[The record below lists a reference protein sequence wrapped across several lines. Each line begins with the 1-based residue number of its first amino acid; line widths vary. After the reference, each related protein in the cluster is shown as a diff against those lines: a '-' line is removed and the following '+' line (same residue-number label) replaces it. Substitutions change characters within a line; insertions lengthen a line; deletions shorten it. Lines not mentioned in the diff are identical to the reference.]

1 MSPAAAWTAAD
12 QAELD
17 LLAWELVHAYH
28 DHRAACPDCQALGE
42 PCQRLTEGTAEATAM
57 IVGWRDHRIRATAA
71 EQLRQEQDRIDE
83 ERAHARRARAAVAD
97 RRDVQAA

>member
-28 DHRAACPDCQALGE
+28 DHRAACPDCQAAGE
-42 PCQRLTEGTAEATAM
+42 PCERLAAGTAAATEM
-57 IVGWRDHRIRATAA
+57 IVVWRDHRIRATAA
-71 EQLRQEQDRIDE
+71 ENLRREQDRIDE
-83 ERAHARRARAAVAD
+83 ERERARRERSSAAD